1 MSKSKESTVP
11 IYKKYAK
18 TLPTNWLDPSAK
30 LKPSDFTKPSVDV
43 FADDYPMIVE
53 FVNMQDNTSQVSCTV
68 DVDSPIF
75 QPSPKIVVFED
86 YAPFAPIEKK
96 IYFRN
101 NDAVR
106 EHAFIYSA
114 SQAIMTIYNITFTG
128 WSENKG
134 REARL
139 SVLRH
144 ICTQDIEWGT
154 FEAE

>member
-1 MSKSKESTVP
+1 MSKNNDTKVP

-30 LKPSDFTKPSVDV
+30 LKPSDFSKPSVDL
-43 FADDYPMIVE
+43 FADDYPMIVD

-86 YAPFAPIEKK
+86 YVPFTHIEKK

-106 EHAFIYSA
+106 SCTYGYSDPA
-114 SQAIMTIYNITFTG
+114 MIV
-128 WSENKG
+128 K
-134 REARL
+134 
-139 SVLRH
+139 
-144 ICTQDIEWGT
+144 
-154 FEAE
+154 